1 MQMKIVTEMKR
12 EFYFLVSFFICFLFS
27 SNTMQAQVRDYD
39 SIVYNTVF
47 INHEGW
53 TIENLITDHF
63 RNGDS
68 IPEAQS
74 EEEWL
79 QFGQERKPAFCYY
92 DFNPAN
98 KYKYGKLY
106 NWYAVIDIRGLAP
119 KGWHIPRDED
129 WKALIQELGG
139 PDEAG
144 KKMKST
150 KGWGN
155 LMDFSGNGTN
165 YSDFAGLPGGILRTT
180 DDLVKFFNKG
190 NNGYW
195 WSSTDASSKKPKK
208 EEPPVVKEDPKPAAK
223 SGGKNTKGKVVK
235 EANPEKVEPAAAEP
249 AEVINLNNAWLYSL
263 SANSDKILRL
273 SANKMSGLSVRCVRD

>member
-1 MQMKIVTEMKR
+1 MKR
-12 EFYFLVSFFICFLFS
+12 KISYLFSFFYCFILL
-27 SNTMQAQVRDYD
+27 SNTAHSQVRDYD
-39 SIVYNTVF
+39 STVYNTVF

-68 IPEAQS
+68 IPEALS

-79 QFGQERKPAFCYY
+79 QFGQEKKPAFCYY

-106 NWYAVIDIRGLAP
+106 NWFAVIDIRGIAP

-144 KKMKST
+144 KKMKSS

-155 LMDFSGNGTN
+155 FMDFSGNGTN

-180 DDLVKFFNKG
+180 DELVKFFNKG

-195 WSSTDASSKKPKK
+195 WSSTDASKPTKK
-208 EEPPVVKEDPKPAAK
+208 EEKIPEVKEVPKPVVKSAGK
-223 SGGKNTKGKVVK
+223 SGKGKTVK
-235 EANPEKVEPAAAEP
+235 ETKPEKVEPVAVEP
-249 AEVINLNNAWLYSL
+249 VEVVNLNNAWLYSL
-263 SANSDKILRL
+263 SSSSDKALRL
-273 SANKMSGLSVRCVRD
+273 SANKMCGLSVRCVRD